1 MNLLVLAQTPPPLHG
16 QSLMVRTLVR
26 GLPAH
31 GHQVCHVNLPLSRTA
46 ADIGRMRPGKL
57 LALARAIRE
66 TRSRC
71 RDTSFDALYY
81 VPAPGKRSAVVRDW
95 LLLGAVRR
103 LFPRLVLHW
112 HAAGLADWLQTNASP
127 LERHL
132 AVRALRAADLSLVLS
147 PALRA
152 DAEAVASRR
161 IAVVP
166 NGIADP
172 CPAGPPAR
180 PPPDPSLRILFIG
193 LCSEAKGVFGALAA
207 VQRANALAGPGA
219 GPAFV
224 LDLVG
229 EAPDKAEAA
238 RLRAAASGDSAALRW
253 HGPLTGAAKDAC
265 FARSHAFLF
274 PTRYPHEG
282 QPLVLLEAMAWD
294 LPVVST
300 RWRAIPDTLPP
311 SAASALVAPGDVDGL
326 AQALLRLRQAPPPAG
341 FMRQHYLNFYTE
353 EEHLSSL
360 ATALRELS
368 A

>member
-1 MNLLVLAQTPPPLHG
+1 MVQALVNGFAERAGITI
-16 QSLMVRTLVR
+16 R
-26 GLPAH
+26 
-31 GHQVCHVNLPLSRTA
+31 HVNLPLSRDI

-66 TRSRC
+66 TRARC

-180 PPPDPSLRILFIG
+180 PPPDPSLRILFLG
-193 LCSEAKGVFGALAA
+193 LCSETKGVFDALAA
-207 VQRANALAGPGA
+207 VQRANALAVPGA
-219 GPAFV
+219 GPAFA

-229 EAPDKAEAA
+229 DAPTPADAA
-238 RLRAAASGDSAALRW
+238 RLRAAASGDSAVLRW
-253 HGPLTGAAKDAC
+253 HGPLTGAAKEAC

-300 RWRAIPDTLPP
+300 RWRAIPDTLPS
-311 SAASALVAPGDVDGL
+311 SAASALVAPGDVAGL
-326 AQALLRLRQAPPPAG
+326 AQALLRLRQTPAPTGA
-341 FMRQHYLNFYTE
+341 MRRHFLDHYTRE
-353 EEHLSSL
+353 KHLSAL
-360 ATALRELS
+360 ASALGGLS
-368 A
+368 D